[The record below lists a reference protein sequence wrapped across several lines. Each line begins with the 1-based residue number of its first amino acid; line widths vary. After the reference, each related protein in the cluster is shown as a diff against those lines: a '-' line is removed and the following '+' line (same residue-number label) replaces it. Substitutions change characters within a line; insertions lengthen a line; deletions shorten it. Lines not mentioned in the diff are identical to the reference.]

1 MWASPLRALGTLG
14 ILVIVAGGAVLM
26 ILPFYWML
34 VTALSPATDV
44 LAFPPKW
51 IPSRITFE
59 HVWYALQKAPWHLYY
74 WNSLVVA
81 IVSVGCSLVFG
92 LFAGYAFAVYR
103 FPLQNVLFLLILSTL
118 MVPVQVTSV
127 ALYILLSRIGW
138 VDTYAGILAPNFA
151 SAFGVFLLRQAIR
164 QIPHE
169 LIEAAR
175 IDGAGEVRIVL
186 TLISPL
192 VHTMLA
198 TVAMILFLGS
208 WNDFLWPVIVIN
220 SADLRTPSRGDGA
233 LQGPVREHQLR
244 AVDGRRRDLDRADAP
259 RLRRLAE
266 VHDPRNR
273 HDRTA
278 RADAD
283 SALEYHPYWRRRGLL
298 IRAWASVA
306 PRARPTRGSA

>member
-1 MWASPLRALGTLG
+1 VWTSPLRAIGSLAL
-14 ILVIVAGGAVLM
+14 LLIVAGTATLM

-34 VTALSPATDV
+34 ITALSPAPDV
-44 LAFPPKW
+44 IAFPPKW
-51 IPSRITFE
+51 LPSRLTIE
-59 HVWYALQKAPWHLYY
+59 HFQYALQKAAWLTYY

-81 IVSVGCSLVFG
+81 AVSVGCSLVFG

-127 ALYILLSRIGW
+127 ALYVLLSRIGW

-164 QIPHE
+164 QIPTE

-175 IDGAGEVRIVL
+175 LDGAGEIRIVL

-192 VHTMLA
+192 IRTMLA

-220 SADLRTPSRGDGA
+220 SADLRTLPVGMALFKDPYGNINYGPLMAAAVISTGPMLLAYAVSQKFMIRGIA
-233 LQGPVREHQLR
+233 M
-244 AVDGRRRDLDRADAP
+244 
-259 RLRRLAE
+259 
-266 VHDPRNR
+266 
-273 HDRTA
+273 T
-278 RADAD
+278 
-283 SALEYHPYWRRRGLL
+283 GLK
-298 IRAWASVA
+298 
-306 PRARPTRGSA
+306 G